1 MKIILQAN
9 QAWFYKSGMQHY
21 SSSASEPISANPFP
35 AASPAAD
42 GCGGVRQAAVTA
54 AA

>member
-21 SSSASEPISANPFP
+21 SSSASEPISANSFS

-42 GCGGVRQAAVTA
+42 RCDDVCQAAVTA